1 MNCASNQLLS
11 RSGLSQNQD
20 RGIRRSYLRNLDQH
34 VAQWLRGTD
43 DFLEHG
49 RAYDV
54 FPQRNVFVSCP
65 VFGALAVIDI
75 GSSYIPAH
83 QTSLFVVERVG
94 TEEEPAIL
102 TVLPEC
108 SLLDF
113 KRQAASQ
120 TCFALLAHPLE
131 IFRMVRSGAKVRG
144 DHVLHGEAGIVEH
157 CLVRV
162 ERLALRVQD
171 DNGLRYS
178 IGNPAKLPLLLK
190 EFLLRPFS
198 IFDVSIASKP
208 PDDVAFSVELWND
221 TYQEPTV
228 LSVISPDASF
238 QFAWLG
244 SIQQGSPFTNELI
257 QVIGV
262 NDHLP
267 TPTFPLLQGQAGVLV
282 PAFVQIFLGSVREAR
297 PQERRNRVDDSLKPG
312 SLLAELFESVTQLV
326 AFRIL
331 GKFTHRRFVHRGVRT
346 MLAVLE
352 TATHAEFSANAE
364 ITA

>member
-1 MNCASNQLLS
+1 ML
-11 RSGLSQNQD
+11 
-20 RGIRRSYLRNLDQH
+20 
-34 VAQWLRGTD
+34 
-43 DFLEHG
+43 
-49 RAYDV
+49 
-54 FPQRNVFVSCP
+54 
-65 VFGALAVIDI
+65 
-75 GSSYIPAH
+75 
-83 QTSLFVVERVG
+83 VVERVV

-102 TVLPEC
+102 TVLPAR

-120 TCFALLAHPLE
+120 ACFALLAHPLE

-144 DHVLHGEAGIVEH
+144 DYVLHGEAGIVEH
-157 CLVRV
+157 CLVRI
-162 ERLALRVQD
+162 ERLGPRGPEDKGLWD
-171 DNGLRYS
+171 SNG
-178 IGNPAKLPLLLK
+178 NTAKLPLLLK

-238 QFAWLG
+238 QFAWFG

-282 PAFVQIFLGSVREAR
+282 PAFVQIFLGSVRKAG
-297 PQERRNRVDDSLKPG
+297 PQERRNRVDDGLQPG
-312 SLLAELFESVTQLV
+312 SLLGELFESIAQFV
-326 AFRIL
+326 AFRI
-331 GKFTHRRFVHRGVRT
+331 
-346 MLAVLE
+346 
-352 TATHAEFSANAE
+352 
-364 ITA
+364 

>member
-1 MNCASNQLLS
+1 M
-11 RSGLSQNQD
+11 
-20 RGIRRSYLRNLDQH
+20 
-34 VAQWLRGTD
+34 AQWLGGTD

-49 RAYDV
+49 GAYDV
-54 FPQRNVFVSCP
+54 FAQRHVFVSCP
-65 VFGALAVIDI
+65 VFGALAVIDV
-75 GSSYIPAH
+75 GSRCIPSH
-83 QTSLFVVERVG
+83 QASLFVAERVV

-102 TVLPEC
+102 TVLPER

-120 TCFALLAHPLE
+120 ACFALLAHPLE

-144 DHVLHGEAGIVEH
+144 DYVLHGEAGIVEH
-157 CLVRV
+157 CLFRV
-162 ERLALRVQD
+162 ERLAIRVQD

-190 EFLLRPFS
+190 KFLLRPFS
-198 IFDVSIASKP
+198 IFDVGIASKP

-221 TYQEPTV
+221 AYEEPTV

-238 QFAWLG
+238 QFAWFG
-244 SIQQGSPFTNELI
+244 SIQQGPPFTNELI
-257 QVIGV
+257 QVIWV

-267 TPTFPLLQGQAGVLV
+267 TPTFPLLQGQASILV

-297 PQERRNRVDDSLKPG
+297 PQERRNRVDEGLKPG
-312 SLLAELFESVTQLV
+312 SLLAELFESIAQFV

-331 GKFTHRRFVHRGVRT
+331 GQLNHVRSVHRSVRA
-346 MLAVLE
+346 MLAILNPEPKASV
-352 TATHAEFSANAE
+352 SALCCQRRS
-364 ITA
+364 

>member
-20 RGIRRSYLRNLDQH
+20 CGIRRSYLRNLDQH
-34 VAQWLRGTD
+34 MAQWLGGTD

-83 QTSLFVVERVG
+83 QTSLFVAERVV

-102 TVLPEC
+102 TVLPAH

-113 KRQAASQ
+113 KRLAASQ
-120 TCFALLAHPLE
+120 PSFAIFECLLE
-131 IFRMVRSGAKVRG
+131 IFRMVDSGAKVRG
-144 DHVLHGEAGIVEH
+144 KYILHGEAGMVEH

-162 ERLALRVQD
+162 KRLAIRVQD

-238 QFAWLG
+238 QFAWFG

-297 PQERRNRVDDSLKPG
+297 PQERRNRVDEGLKPG
-312 SLLAELFESVTQLV
+312 SLLAELFESIAQFVV
-326 AFRIL
+326 FRIL
-331 GKFTHRRFVHRGVRT
+331 GQLTHDRSVNRDVRT
-346 MLAVLE
+346 MLAV
-352 TATHAEFSANAE
+352 
-364 ITA
+364 

>member
-83 QTSLFVVERVG
+83 QTSLFVAERVV

-102 TVLPEC
+102 TVLPAH

-113 KRQAASQ
+113 KRLAASQ
-120 TCFALLAHPLE
+120 PSFAIFERLLE
-131 IFRMVRSGAKVRG
+131 IFRMVDSGAKVRG
-144 DHVLHGEAGIVEH
+144 KYILHGEAGMVEH

-162 ERLALRVQD
+162 KRLAIRVQD

-198 IFDVSIASKP
+198 IFDVGIASKP
-208 PDDVAFSVELWND
+208 PDDVASSVELWND
-221 TYQEPTV
+221 AYEEPTV

-238 QFAWLG
+238 QFAWFG
-244 SIQQGSPFTNELI
+244 IIQQGQPFTNEMI

-267 TPTFPLLQGQAGVLV
+267 TQPFPCSRDRPVYSYQRLFRYSLDPSGKLV
-282 PAFVQIFLGSVREAR
+282 HKKDGTVSMTVWSRAASWLSLSRASLRSRLSAFWAS
-297 PQERRNRVDDSLKPG
+297 SLMFAQFYG
-312 SLLAELFESVTQLV
+312 ESRQC
-326 AFRIL
+326 
-331 GKFTHRRFVHRGVRT
+331 
-346 MLAVLE
+346 
-352 TATHAEFSANAE
+352 
-364 ITA
+364 

>member
-1 MNCASNQLLS
+1 
-11 RSGLSQNQD
+11 
-20 RGIRRSYLRNLDQH
+20 
-34 VAQWLRGTD
+34 
-43 DFLEHG
+43 
-49 RAYDV
+49 
-54 FPQRNVFVSCP
+54 
-65 VFGALAVIDI
+65 
-75 GSSYIPAH
+75 
-83 QTSLFVVERVG
+83 
-94 TEEEPAIL
+94 
-102 TVLPEC
+102 
-108 SLLDF
+108 
-113 KRQAASQ
+113 
-120 TCFALLAHPLE
+120 
-131 IFRMVRSGAKVRG
+131 
-144 DHVLHGEAGIVEH
+144 
-157 CLVRV
+157 
-162 ERLALRVQD
+162 ALRVQD

-238 QFAWLG
+238 QFAWFG

-282 PAFVQIFLGSVREAR
+282 PTLVQKFLGSIREAR
-297 PQERRNRVDDSLKPG
+297 PQERRNRVDEGLESG
-312 SLLAELFESVTQLV
+312 SLRAVLFGSIALFV

-331 GKFTHRRFVHRGVRT
+331 SQLTHFQSVR
-346 MLAVLE
+346 
-352 TATHAEFSANAE
+352 
-364 ITA
+364 

>member
-1 MNCASNQLLS
+1 M
-11 RSGLSQNQD
+11 
-20 RGIRRSYLRNLDQH
+20 
-34 VAQWLRGTD
+34 AQWLGGTD

-49 RAYDV
+49 GAYDV

-65 VFGALAVIDI
+65 VFGALAVIDV
-75 GSSYIPAH
+75 GSRCIPSH
-83 QTSLFVVERVG
+83 QASLFVAERVV

-102 TVLPEC
+102 TVLPER

-120 TCFALLAHPLE
+120 ACFALLAHPLE

-144 DHVLHGEAGIVEH
+144 DYVLHGEAGIVEH

-208 PDDVAFSVELWND
+208 PDDVAFSVELGND
-221 TYQEPTV
+221 AYEEPTV

-238 QFAWLG
+238 QFAWFG
-244 SIQQGSPFTNELI
+244 SIQQGPPFTNELI

-282 PAFVQIFLGSVREAR
+282 PAFVQIFLGSVRQAR
-297 PQERRNRVDDSLKPG
+297 PQEGRHRVDYSLEPG
-312 SLLAELFESVTQLV
+312 SLLAELFESIAQFAAFGILGQRTHVRSVHGLSGLFLQFQIQSQRQ
-326 AFRIL
+326 AFRGPCCYKDTSVWL
-331 GKFTHRRFVHRGVRT
+331 GDMPSSWTLKYSTRLR
-346 MLAVLE
+346 
-352 TATHAEFSANAE
+352 SN
-364 ITA
+364 